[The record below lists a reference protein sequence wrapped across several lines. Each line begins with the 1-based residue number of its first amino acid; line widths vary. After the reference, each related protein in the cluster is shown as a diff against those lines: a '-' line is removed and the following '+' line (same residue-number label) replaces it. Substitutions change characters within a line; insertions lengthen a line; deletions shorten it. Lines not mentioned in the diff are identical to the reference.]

1 MERQLYYAQ
10 KKYRALWLI
19 ITSIIGL
26 YSGYWTIRWLLEAI
40 KNFAFASETGLGQL
54 PFLSPALGVLFAG
67 IFTICCILT
76 SYVLIASWNKE
87 WKRDQDE

>member
-1 MERQLYYAQ
+1 MERQPYYAQ

-19 ITSIIGL
+19 ITIIIGL
-26 YSGYWTIRWLLEAI
+26 YSGYWTIQFIWEAI
-40 KNFAFASETGLGQL
+40 PLAHYDNSLNSPSFIL
-54 PFLSPALGVLFAG
+54 PLMEAIFAG